1 MSLAERE
8 SAIVRVG
15 DDTLVGTGF
24 FIDAGLIVSCA
35 HVAQSPTVTVR
46 MHDGRTVSGEV
57 VSRAPTLPRDDY
69 WPAPDIALIEVSPTC
84 ETPLELAP
92 RDSEVGENLITAG
105 FVVGP
110 EPSPTLTYEH
120 PAVSATEPVHNL
132 RVLKLSDCQL
142 EAGMSGAPLL
152 DGRTLQVVGVVKR
165 SRNVDARVGGW
176 AVPIGALDQHFPKRI
191 GEIRDEHVAELLRV
205 YYAAVISGTETI
217 EPRGMRR
224 SRESQDIVFPM
235 DDVYLSLEMQ
245 RYHEADFA
253 PSPGRSSAAT
263 SVEPY
268 LGIER
273 VPDAPKLRESSSLS
287 RILAEGQSTVLL
299 GGPGSGKTTLLQWI
313 ALHAAR
319 ARARGRPSL
328 EVEARQIDPESTSEE
343 MVSVTSARL
352 PISVRLADFHERLS
366 AESDAGR
373 ELSLRDF
380 LVISVCEL
388 ADDHGGCLK
397 EYVDQSIG
405 RGEAIVLLDGMDELR
420 DMSDRKEVRDAIDSF
435 VSGLT
440 TSEPDGGPGSRLG
453 IILPRLEETGTRPTI
468 LVTSRHAGYRDAA
481 LPIETFEHGLV
492 APLSDGAVRRFL
504 FNWNLAVRKWSRRG
518 ELTDDEAS
526 VEAQERTDSIDAQLN
541 SSPNL
546 RAIARTP
553 LLLTVITLVHEERNK
568 LPQMRTELL
577 MQMGEIL
584 VERRE
589 TDHRFPD
596 AADLLGPVALWLHK
610 ERATGLLTK
619 NEFNEL
625 VREDFGRVAISS
637 PDGAT
642 PVRAMVDRFCADAE
656 EQFGLIVERGS
667 GLVGFQHRML
677 QEFFAAFEIT
687 SWPKDPFGAIEAH
700 LFDPQWREVII
711 FVAHLEARKGA
722 QSGSSFMARLLEAGA
737 DGGEQVERQRQALF
751 LAADC
756 LVEINRSLLEI
767 EVKVIEGIIE
777 LVCTGSTLAPNDG
790 IGEAIGRLRTIA
802 RLFPETTDAVLT
814 RVYLGAE
821 VRERRTLCEI
831 AIGLGIGAPG
841 LRRALERQDG
851 KPGVC
856 LAERI
861 ALLVLR
867 GDPTGSS
874 DGDLSTEVPEWIRQT
889 HRRLTPFGDSAPLQT
904 LKSIEEAIGE
914 GGEEAK
920 DRYRDALLS
929 LLESRVGI
937 DATLA
942 GIALTTVRPDAMS
955 TAFTILVGRSLLTE
969 AADLF
974 IWSAGNTQLA
984 SDVLEHWGE
993 LDPAYRGYVLA
1004 LLARDPN
1011 RQGARDVAW
1020 AEVEF
1025 ATTEEGQDVRPSD
1038 SLHLLSATSI
1048 LLATPNLKLSASQF
1062 EWLDELAASD
1072 PGIEATVAFVFSDAG
1087 LRAGIEPQHLQAQSP
1102 PGLHFLTV
1110 LMAENGDLSENVL
1123 LDIARASDHP
1133 SGVWGVRTARA
1144 LRKSRP
1150 FSALSG
1156 RVVRALETII
1166 EAATLPRTNLMFEGF
1181 LTAVEMD
1188 VPAEVD
1194 RLLAGETSASFF
1206 NNATTEVDA
1215 LLVRAAASD
1224 EAESEHAVGGLN
1236 ERRSRDG
1243 VKGLPLL
1250 EPTGVEVRQLVTSAD
1265 KDPAVLGGALL
1276 ARAVLESDITARQA
1290 IKRIAAEGCRAEA
1303 ALELCFWVSEH
1314 QLSPGKELEEIAAE
1328 VIGSWAGEVGIAM
1341 AARLLATTHDN
1352 GLAFFSEMNLEAPE
1366 LIEAILIGG
1375 DHPIIWTTDADS
1387 PTLRGLSALLGTVTS
1402 DTETFDA
1409 TVAICA
1415 ETLGGESDW
1424 PKARFTLHQLVEL
1437 GGRAP
1442 DGFRVAA
1449 LKHGLVAPTA
1459 SHLVSPESFGVRARA
1474 FVVLARIGHFDEEMF
1489 DALIGGALDIN
1500 EVSTQIFGS
1509 LRLIRS
1515 VDDAVFER
1523 IQRSLESEG
1532 VEAIAALDAALQ
1544 LLHSYA
1550 LDGDSV
1556 RRRELVDMLVHAT
1569 SVCSPWAVCRLPSGL
1584 GVQMRSSMARAVLRV
1599 MTNTDQVGEIRP
1611 IMVTVPQAGTPPP
1624 SSADAKRSFVEQFLA
1639 HARQY
1644 LKDRRR
1650 DDA

>member
-15 DDTLVGTGF
+15 DERLGGTGF
-24 FIDAGLIVSCA
+24 FIDTGLIVSCA

-46 MHDGRTVSGEV
+46 IHDGRTVSGEV
-57 VSRAPTLPRDDY
+57 VSRAPKLPSDDY
-69 WPAPDIALIEVSPTC
+69 WPAPDLALIEVPPIC

-92 RDSEVGENLITAG
+92 RDSEADGDLIAAG

-110 EPSPTLTYEH
+110 EPAPTLTYEH
-120 PAVSATEPVHNL
+120 PVVSATEPVQNL
-132 RVLKLSDCQL
+132 RVLKLSGCQL
-142 EAGMSGAPLL
+142 EPGMSGAPLL
-152 DGRTLQVVGVVKR
+152 DARTLQVVGVLKR
-165 SRNVDARVGGW
+165 SRNVDAQVGGW
-176 AVPIGALDQHFPKRI
+176 AVPIGELDQHFPQRI
-191 GEIRDEHVAELLRV
+191 GKLRDNQVAELLRA
-205 YYAAVISGTETI
+205 YYATVISRTETI

-224 SRESQDIVFPM
+224 SRESQDIVFPL

-245 RYHEADFA
+245 RYHEADFG
-253 PSPGRSSAAT
+253 PSPGRSPAAT

-273 VPDAPKLRESSSLS
+273 VPDAPQLREPSSLS

-313 ALHAAR
+313 ALQAAR
-319 ARARGRPSL
+319 ALSRGRPSI
-328 EVEARQIDPESTSEE
+328 EVEARQIDPESSSEE
-343 MVSVTSARL
+343 QVAVTSARL
-352 PISVRLADFHERLS
+352 PIPVRLADFRERLS
-366 AESDAGR
+366 VESKAGR

-380 LVISVCEL
+380 LVSSVCEL
-388 ADDHGGCLK
+388 AGDHGGCLK
-397 EYVDQSIG
+397 EHVDQSID

-420 DMSDRKEVRDAIDSF
+420 DMSDRTDVRDAIDSF
-435 VSGLT
+435 VSEMT
-440 TSEPDGGPGSRLG
+440 VSESDGRPGSRLG
-453 IILPRLEETGTRPTI
+453 SILPRLEATGARSTI

-526 VEAQERTDSIDAQLN
+526 VEAQERTDSIDTQLN

-546 RAIARTP
+546 REIARTP

-610 ERATGLLTK
+610 ERATGLMTK

-625 VREDFGRVAISS
+625 VREDFNRVVISG
-637 PDGAT
+637 PDGDT

-677 QEFFAAFEIT
+677 QEFFAAVEIT

-722 QSGSSFMARLLEAGA
+722 QSGSSFMARLLKAGT
-737 DGGEQVERQRQALF
+737 DSKDQVERQRQALF

-767 EVKVIEGIIE
+767 EVQVIEGLTE

-790 IGEAIGRLRTIA
+790 MSEAAGRLGTVA
-802 RLFPETTDAVLT
+802 RLFPATTDAVLT
-814 RVYLGAE
+814 RVYLRAE
-821 VRERRTLCEI
+821 VPERRTLCET
-831 AIGLGIGAPG
+831 AIRLGIEAPG
-841 LRRALERQDG
+841 LRRALEKQDG
-851 KPGVC
+851 EPGVC
-856 LAERI
+856 LAERV

-867 GDPTGSS
+867 DGATGS
-874 DGDLSTEVPEWIRQT
+874 DGDLPTEVPEWIRQT
-889 HRRLTPFGDSAPLQT
+889 HRRLTPFGDSAPLET
-904 LKSIEEAIGE
+904 LRSMEGALGE
-914 GGEEAK
+914 GGEPAR

-942 GIALTTVRPDAMS
+942 GVALTTVRPDAMS
-955 TAFTILVGRSLLTE
+955 TAFTILVGRGLLTE
-969 AADLF
+969 ASDLF

-1004 LLARDPN
+1004 LLARSPS
-1011 RQGARDVAW
+1011 RKGAQDVAW
-1020 AEVEF
+1020 TEVEF
-1025 ATTEEGQDVRPSD
+1025 AATEEGEDVRPGD
-1038 SLHLLSATSI
+1038 SPHLLTAMSI
-1048 LLATPNLKLSASQF
+1048 LLPTPNVKLSASQF

-1072 PGIEATVAFVFSDAG
+1072 PRIEATVAFAFSAAV
-1087 LRAGIEPQHLQAQSP
+1087 LEAEIEPQNLQAQSS

-1133 SGVWGVRTARA
+1133 SGVWRVRTARA
-1144 LRKSRP
+1144 LSKPRS

-1156 RVVRALETII
+1156 HVVHALESILET
-1166 EAATLPRTNLMFEGF
+1166 ETLPRTHLMFESF
-1181 LTAVEMD
+1181 LRAVEMD

-1194 RLLAGETSASFF
+1194 RLLTGETSVSFF
-1206 NNATTEVDA
+1206 NRATTEVDA
-1215 LLVRAAASD
+1215 LLVRAAA
-1224 EAESEHAVGGLN
+1224 AEDDIGSEHAVEGLTQ
-1236 ERRSRDG
+1236 RRSADG
-1243 VKGLPLL
+1243 GRRLPML
-1250 EPTGVEVRQLVTSAD
+1250 EMTRPEVRQLVMSAD
-1265 KDPAVLGGALL
+1265 EDRAVLGGALL
-1276 ARAVLESDITARQA
+1276 ARAVLESEITARQA
-1290 IKRIAAEGCRAEA
+1290 IERAAEGCRPEA
-1303 ALELCFWVSEH
+1303 ALELCFWVSEN
-1314 QLSPGKELEEIAAE
+1314 QLLTGEELEEIAAE
-1328 VIGSWAGEVGIAM
+1328 VVASGTGVGIAM

-1352 GLAFFSEMNLEAPE
+1352 GRRIFSGMNLEAAK
-1366 LIEAILIGG
+1366 LIEAILIAG
-1375 DHPIIWTTDADS
+1375 DHPIIWTTNADS
-1387 PTLRGLSALLGTVTS
+1387 PTLRGLSTLLGAVTE
-1402 DTETFDA
+1402 DAENFDLA
-1409 TVAICA
+1409 VGICA
-1415 ETLGGESDW
+1415 ETLGRESDW
-1424 PKARFTLHQLVEL
+1424 PKVRFCLHQLVEL

-1442 DGFRVAA
+1442 DGFRAAA
-1449 LKHGLVAPTA
+1449 LKYGLVAPTV
-1459 SHLVSPESFGVRARA
+1459 SHLASPESFGVRARA
-1474 FVVLARIGHFDEEMF
+1474 FVVLGRMGHFNEEMF
-1489 DALIGGALDIN
+1489 DSLVGGALDIN

-1515 VDDAVFER
+1515 VDDAVVER
-1523 IQRSLESEG
+1523 IRRSLESEG
-1532 VEAIAALDAALQ
+1532 VDAVAALDSALQ

-1556 RRRELVDMLVHAT
+1556 RRRELVDMLVQAT

-1584 GVQMRSSMARAVLRV
+1584 GVPMRSSMARAVLRI
-1599 MTNTDQVGEIRP
+1599 MTNTDQTGEIRP
-1611 IMVTVPQAGTPPP
+1611 IMLTVPQAATPPP
-1624 SSADAKRSFVEQFLA
+1624 SAATIKQSFSEQFLA
-1639 HARQY
+1639 RARQH
-1644 LKDRRR
+1644 LEDRRR
-1650 DDA
+1650 HNA